1 MPLHL
6 IFFLIFLSNFQ
17 QVVSTAAYWI
27 RCVLYGFLLV
37 LFKFEK
43 LPIQLILEFVFQLY
57 DWMPF
62 QNLSNDLSFN
72 GFASFTVN
80 KTMMLK
86 YKVHTV
92 VILNHSPHR
101 DTRRFPENF
110 YHFYNN
116 YLLWCHLTILI
127 TIFIRWYSLWVRF
140 DRYNDHVKGLPRN

>member
-1 MPLHL
+1 
-6 IFFLIFLSNFQ
+6 
-17 QVVSTAAYWI
+17 
-27 RCVLYGFLLV
+27 
-37 LFKFEK
+37 
-43 LPIQLILEFVFQLY
+43 
-57 DWMPF
+57 MPF

-110 YHFYNN
+110 YHLLQLLFVMMSLNDPDYDFY
-116 YLLWCHLTILI
+116 TMVQ
-127 TIFIRWYSLWVRF
+127 SLSQI
-140 DRYNDHVKGLPRN
+140 

>member
-1 MPLHL
+1 MRL
-6 IFFLIFLSNFQ
+6 IRVSLSLINFQ
-17 QVVSTAAYWI
+17 K
-27 RCVLYGFLLV
+27 LD
-37 LFKFEK
+37 FK
-43 LPIQLILEFVFQLY
+43 IQLILEFVFQLY

-101 DTRRFPENF
+101 DTRRFPEIF
-110 YHFYNN
+110 YHLNN
-116 YLLWCHLTILI
+116 YYLLWCHLTILI
-127 TIFIRWYSLWVRF
+127 TIFIRWYSLWVRS
-140 DRYNDHVKGLPRN
+140 DSVDDHVKTGNTKLNALKIRRNIIKFPNS

>member
-6 IFFLIFLSNFQ
+6 IFFPIFLSNFQ

-27 RCVLYGFLLV
+27 GCVLYGFLLV

-43 LPIQLILEFVFQLY
+43 LKIQLILEFVFQLY

-101 DTRRFPENF
+101 NIRRFPENF
-110 YHFYNN
+110 YHFYNY